1 MAALNRFNRIVLEVI
16 GGLLL
21 VSLVSVALLI
31 FRLSSGP
38 ISLEWLGPAISSAI
52 SEDLDEG
59 TLGLGRVSLFL
70 APDTNR
76 MTLGL
81 EEIRYEA
88 ASGYQ
93 LEVDQLVLTPD
104 LKSLLIGR
112 FAAGALSINRVIIH
126 ANRAPDLGD
135 GGWLLTLR
143 KFIQAGAGQP
153 TNLSLQSLTISE
165 IYLVHPDL
173 SPEANAAPSYVKW
186 VQEADK
192 ALVDI
197 RLSYET
203 SVRKAEITVLGD
215 VVRGEPGHIEFSV
228 KGFSP
233 RDIATLAPP
242 LDFLSRQTSPV
253 AIIGTL
259 DIDSAGQPNAVTAD
273 LSLGSGAIVIG
284 RRAWPIDRVTAGLI
298 LNLKDRTLLL
308 HDARLRAGGEYIAF
322 SANADYSVDA
332 DGRLR
337 GLSSSLD
344 ISEWAWR
351 PNPDNPFVLS
361 GQSLSAV
368 IRFQRPDQRITIDA
382 LKGVVGT
389 IPIELSGVVNM
400 GTPERE
406 AEIDLRAEIGRTELR
421 SALSVWP
428 PDQSPWTRQWIDTNI
443 LAGMVENGW
452 VAFKGPASEFDRFR
466 QRQLPT
472 ETFLSGDL
480 NFSGLTLK
488 YASTMPPIE
497 QGVGVVHAT
506 GHRITVDLSD
516 GNIRVGGKAQP
527 DLEKALQMSAEKS
540 NGDAG
545 QDLARARS
553 SSDERPSDLD
563 PSSALSSEPSKGSEE
578 RSEFVM
584 KIHDGFFNG
593 PPFFE
598 KNGLA
603 EVRFKAEGD
612 LQPIMQTLSEAPIYA
627 MRGLPFTA
635 EDLSGDLVA
644 DVALSVPL
652 GRKKGTPLSVGYDVT
667 AVTENVDLER
677 PIERYRISKGN
688 LTVQVTPQR
697 IAFDGP
703 LQINEVP
710 FLVSGV
716 RAGKESGTQ
725 IKISG
730 ELSPEIAGKLNV
742 GFLSDH
748 FFGAT
753 GLDLTLTLNPDGG
766 REINFNVDGSPL
778 DIAPKFLSYQK
789 PPGRSAE
796 ITGLL
801 VGSQDRQIEKIDIA
815 YRSQKD
821 AVIISVKSPNGVIEH
836 IEVPEFHLGESYNL
850 VVNSQMAE
858 HALVL
863 KLKSDQF
870 NMSRILYRGGV
881 EASGEGDPVLALP
894 KWPQNVE
901 FDLRAA
907 NVVGAQEITLPVVH
921 ISGFRGNGLIE
932 KMITSANF
940 TDGQELYG
948 EVFRDSETTR
958 RFLLQTEN
966 LDHLLRGI
974 GLSEA
979 LEGGALSLSG
989 TLYDTPIEED
999 GAIRSLDGTY
1009 ALSPFTVRK
1018 VPVLAQLLS
1027 LASLSGL
1034 NDTLTGKG
1042 IRFTNAKG
1050 NFRYHNQ
1057 RLDLTEG
1064 LLTGPSLGI
1073 SVQGAIDRKVRR
1085 LSLGGT
1091 LVPAYGLNS
1100 ALGKIPILG
1109 RLLAGREGEGV
1120 VGVSYRI
1127 FGATDAPSVLVN
1139 PLSVFTPGF
1148 VRQLFELGTGN
1159 ISR

>member
-1 MAALNRFNRIVLEVI
+1 MAALNRFNRIVLEVL

-52 SEDLDEG
+52 SDDLDEG
-59 TLGLGRVSLFL
+59 VLSLGSVSLFL

-93 LEVDQLVLTPD
+93 LEADQLVLTPD

-186 VQEADK
+186 VQEADQ
-192 ALVDI
+192 ALVDV

-203 SVRKAEITVLGD
+203 SARKAEIVVLGD

-242 LDFLSRQTSPV
+242 LDFLSQQTSPV

-284 RRAWPIDRVTAGLI
+284 RRAWPIDRVTAGLL
-298 LNLKDRTLLL
+298 LNLKDRTLLVQ
-308 HDARLRAGGEYIAF
+308 DARLRAGGEYIAF

-332 DGRLR
+332 EGRLR
-337 GLSSSLD
+337 GLSSSVD

-368 IRFQRPDQRITIDA
+368 IRVHRPDQRVTIDA

-428 PDQSPWTRQWIDTNI
+428 PDQSVRTRQWIDTNI
-443 LAGMVENGW
+443 RAGMVENGW
-452 VAFKGPASEFDRFR
+452 VAFKGPVSEFSQFR
-466 QRQLPT
+466 QRQLPA

-488 YASTMPPIE
+488 YTRTMPPIE
-497 QGVGVVHAT
+497 QGAGVLHAS
-506 GHRITVDLSD
+506 GHRITVDLSE
-516 GNIRVGGKAQP
+516 GVVRVGGKAQSDP
-527 DLEKALQMSAEKS
+527 QKDQ
-540 NGDAG
+540 
-545 QDLARARS
+545 QVS
-553 SSDERPSDLD
+553 SEESDLD
-563 PSSALSSEPSKGSEE
+563 ASGTNSSELSDNAEEGSV
-578 RSEFVM
+578 RIM
-584 KIHDGFFNG
+584 MIHDGFFKS

-598 KNGLA
+598 PNGRA
-603 EVRFKAEGD
+603 EVRLKAEGD
-612 LQPIMQTLSEAPIYA
+612 LQPIMQTLSEAPVFA
-627 MRGLPFTA
+627 MRGLPFAA

-652 GRKKGTPLSVGYDVT
+652 RREKGAPLSVGYDVT
-667 AVTENVDLER
+667 AVTKNVDVTR

-688 LTVQVTPQR
+688 LTVHVTPER

-710 FLVSGV
+710 FLVSGT

-730 ELSPEIAGKLNV
+730 EVSSEITEKLNV

-748 FFGAT
+748 FSGAA

-766 REINFNVDGSPL
+766 REINFKVDGSPL

-789 PPGRSAE
+789 PAGRNAE
-796 ITGLL
+796 IIGRLTA
-801 VGSQDRQIEKIDIA
+801 SQDRQIEKIDVA
-815 YRSQKD
+815 YRSQED
-821 AVIISVKSPNGVIEH
+821 AVIISVKSPNGIIDH

-901 FDLRAA
+901 FDLRAT

-921 ISGFRGNGLIE
+921 ISGFRSNDLIE

-940 TDGQELYG
+940 IDGQELYG

-966 LDHLLRGI
+966 VDHLLRGI

-999 GAIRSLDGTY
+999 GAIRSFDGSY
-1009 ALSPFTVRK
+1009 AVSPFTVRK

-1034 NDTLTGKG
+1034 NNTLTGKG

-1050 NFRYHNQ
+1050 NFRYYNQ
-1057 RLDLTEG
+1057 RLDLTDG